1 MDNLFDRP
9 WFLRFTALA
18 LAVFFFFTVQAE
30 EENNSSTTIG
40 DTMDILRDVPVEVY
54 YDTENLVVT
63 GVPETVNMKIEGPA
77 NIVQSTKLLRD
88 FSLKVDLREST
99 MGEHTVQI
107 KTENLSDKL
116 KVTLDPAMVDVKIE
130 EKITQ
135 SFRVDPELN
144 ERLLAEDYNVVKME
158 VEPSSIEVTGAKSV
172 IESISFVKVSAT
184 KEKGIDK
191 SFEQKARV
199 RVLDRELN
207 KLNVTMS
214 PEEVTVKV
222 QIEQNNK
229 EVPIVLKQ
237 KGTPADGITINS
249 ITSDA
254 KEVKLFGPRAA
265 LDPIKELA
273 VNVDVA
279 DINESGTYE
288 VTLPKPKGVKNVSSE
303 KIKVTI
309 NVTKEANSDES
320 PPEASVEPDAEPD
333 SETETTVQM
342 KVTKKFSNV
351 PVEIRGLQP
360 QYKSTFS
367 KPLNGLVDVTV
378 TADQDVINSL
388 KTSDFNLFI
397 DTSKVN
403 AEGEQTFPIQAEM
416 PDAIAWKLSDEE
428 VTLEIVLA

>member
-30 EENNSSTTIG
+30 EENKSSMMIG
-40 DTMDILRDVPVEVY
+40 DTLDILRDVPVEVY

-88 FSLKVDLREST
+88 FSLKVDLRDRT
-99 MGEHTVQI
+99 IGEHKVQI
-107 KTENLSDKL
+107 QTENLSDKL
-116 KVTLDPAMVDVKIE
+116 KVTLDPATVDVKIE

-222 QIEQNNK
+222 QIEQNHK

-254 KEVKLFGPRAA
+254 KEVKLYGPRAA
-265 LDPIKELA
+265 LEPIKELA

-279 DINESGTYE
+279 DIKESGTYE

-309 NVTKEANSDES
+309 NVTKDANSDES
-320 PPEASVEPDAEPD
+320 PPEASVEPEAEP
-333 SETETTVQM
+333 ETETTVQM

-351 PVEIRGLQP
+351 PIEIRGLQQ

>member
-18 LAVFFFFTVQAE
+18 LAIFFFITVQAE
-30 EENNSSTTIG
+30 EENKSSMMIG
-40 DTMDILRDVPVEVY
+40 DTMDMIRDIPVEVY

-63 GVPETVNMKIEGPA
+63 GVPETVNMTIEGPA
-77 NIVQSTKLLRD
+77 NIVQSAKLLKD
-88 FSLKVDLREST
+88 FSLKVDLRNLP
-99 MGEHTVQI
+99 MGEHTVKIQ
-107 KTENLSDKL
+107 TENLSDKL
-116 KVTLDPAMVDVKIE
+116 KVKLDPATVNVNIE

-222 QIEQNNK
+222 QIEENHK

-249 ITSDA
+249 ISTDA
-254 KEVKLFGPRAA
+254 KEVKLYGPRAV
-265 LDPIKELA
+265 LEPIKELG
-273 VNVDVA
+273 VNIDVS
-279 DINESGTYE
+279 DIKESGTYDI
-288 VTLPKPKGVKNVSSE
+288 TLPKPKGVKNLSTE
-303 KIKVTI
+303 KIKVMI
-309 NVTKEANSDES
+309 NVTKETDSDES
-320 PPEASVEPDAEPD
+320 PPEVSVDTEPE
-333 SETETTVQM
+333 SETETETTVQLQ
-342 KVTKKFSNV
+342 VTKKFSNV
-351 PVEIRGLQP
+351 PIEIRGLQQ
-360 QYKSTFS
+360 QYKSTFN
-367 KPLNGLVDVTV
+367 KPENGLVDVTV

-428 VTLEIVLA
+428 VVLEIALA